1 MTKANYEKPASQV
14 DLEARQKKDY
24 QPSSVLIK
32 GEDPQVSDNGYIGVD
47 PIYQNYA
54 NDTEA
59 PLKSEGGPE
68 AKIQANFVAEDADF
82 TAGATAQ
89 GEADEEDDDEE
100 DETLSGSTSPS
111 TPQTPGTPA

>member
-32 GEDPQVSDNGYIGVD
+32 GEDPVVSDNGYIGVD

-54 NDTEA
+54 NETEA
-59 PLKSEGGPE
+59 PMKSEGGPE
-68 AKIQANFVAEDADF
+68 AKIQANFVADDADF
-82 TAGATAQ
+82 TAGATEN
-89 GEADEEDDDEE
+89 GEVEEDDEDE
-100 DETLSGSTSPS
+100 DETPSGSTGPS